1 MRYTPGADAELVVY
15 GDAVRAPAVPVSPTG
30 TPTPAV
36 VTRAAREVLGFETS
50 VVDAGL
56 LENTGAP
63 TIAVG
68 ASAGEDVREAD
79 PVPTGPGS
87 FTAAVQLGRALPDDH
102 LVLGETIPGG
112 TTTALG
118 VLQALGEDVEVSSSL
133 ATNPIER
140 KHDVVAAGLDASGL
154 EPGDCAGDPRRAIR
168 RMGDPVQAA
177 LAGVVVGALETGA
190 RVTLAGGTQL
200 LAVAALVRHDGVD
213 AGFRI
218 ATTSYV
224 ADDDAVGFRTAAR
237 DLDLDVTVTDP
248 GSTPSTSG
256 SVGTLRARR
265 RRASAWVARSH
276 SPTPRGTRGGP
287 RARPGGV
294 RSCRLRGPRPRRWL
308 QVRPDA
314 VDDAERVPTAARASA
329 TSWSSRRTSI
339 RVDRRAFARSTSGL
353 STTRRGIPTTT
364 TRRSATRP
372 RRTSR
377 EPRRSTWGR
386 RRSYRR
392 RVDLPRSGS
401 RWRRRSPRATAYSFR
416 NRRSAST
423 HARSTSRVRAR
434 RSSPTTTCFPS
445 KLGLR
450 RPTTSTSA
458 TIALPWSATRTIRRG
473 RVRRRG
479 APRVRGALSGRR
491 HDPARR
497 RGVPRVHRRTVD
509 GGRTRRGRRPVAHE
523 AVRVAGVARG
533 VRGRD
538 RSGAR
543 ATGDGATRVE
553 SWRAGRGGGRALS
566 ARRGVRRRDPRPRRE
581 RTRTR
586 PRTPPRRRDGT
597 TGRRALRPLR
607 RRRPRPSRRRR
618 WLSPARRRGPGRDDV
633 PRPGLARS
641 RRRPRARGERRA
653 AGRALAA
660 VVDP

>member
-1 MRYTPGADAELVVY
+1 MRFLLAAGSTATAHIDGISAAGADSEAMRYTPGADAELVVY

-213 AGFRI
+213 AGFEI

-248 GSTPSTSG
+248 GFDPEH
-256 SVGTLRARR
+256 VGFGGYVAGEAKEGVGMGGALALADAAGELGAVRERARE
-265 RRASAWVARSH
+265 VY
-276 SPTPRGTRGGP
+276 
-287 RARPGGV
+287 
-294 RSCRLRGPRPRRWL
+294 
-308 QVRPDA
+308 D
-314 VDDAERVPTAARASA
+314 RV
-329 TSWSSRRTSI
+329 
-339 RVDRRAFARSTSGL
+339 V
-353 STTRRGIPTTT
+353 
-364 TRRSATRP
+364 
-372 RRTSR
+372 
-377 EPRRSTWGR
+377 
-386 RRSYRR
+386 
-392 RVDLPRSGS
+392 
-401 RWRRRSPRATAYSFR
+401 
-416 NRRSAST
+416 
-423 HARSTSRVRAR
+423 
-434 RSSPTTTCFPS
+434 
-445 KLGLR
+445 
-450 RPTTSTSA
+450 
-458 TIALPWSATRTIRRG
+458 
-473 RVRRRG
+473 
-479 APRVRGALSGRR
+479 
-491 HDPARR
+491 
-497 RGVPRVHRRTVD
+497 
-509 GGRTRRGRRPVAHE
+509 
-523 AVRVAGVARG
+523 
-533 VRGRD
+533 
-538 RSGAR
+538 
-543 ATGDGATRVE
+543 
-553 SWRAGRGGGRALS
+553 
-566 ARRGVRRRDPRPRRE
+566 
-581 RTRTR
+581 
-586 PRTPPRRRDGT
+586 
-597 TGRRALRPLR
+597 
-607 RRRPRPSRRRR
+607 
-618 WLSPARRRGPGRDDV
+618 
-633 PRPGLARS
+633 
-641 RRRPRARGERRA
+641 
-653 AGRALAA
+653 
-660 VVDP
+660 